1 MKNQNKKSDT
11 EKLNKLIIEKLKNWI
26 SLPYFIFDSTQ
37 GVGVFPLF
45 RNPILEG
52 GKLKSKK
59 ILPSV
64 CRFTHFVNDGVFF
77 KKRFLKKLKYID
89 LDWYLPYEKRRKY
102 RVPENT
108 DDALFFEINPID
120 FDDLLSDLF
129 CEFNQKYFDG
139 KIYLFWYGIRC
150 FAYIWFD

>member
-1 MKNQNKKSDT
+1 MKKQNKKSDT
-11 EKLNKLIIEKLKNWI
+11 EKPNKLITIEKLEELAC
-26 SLPYFIFDSTQ
+26 LPYFIFSATQ
-37 GVGVFPLF
+37 GVGVYPLF
-45 RNPILEG
+45 GGFLEG

-64 CRFTHFVNDGVFF
+64 CRFTHFANDGVFL

-89 LDWYLPYEKRRKY
+89 LDWCVPYEKRRKY

-120 FDDLLSDLF
+120 VEDLLSDLF
-129 CEFNQKYFDG
+129 HGFNQKYFDG
-139 KIYLFWYGIRC
+139 KIYFFWYGARC